1 MYSYG
6 VVVLEMITKRR
17 PTSNIF
23 MDGKTLP
30 KWVQSALH
38 GNWMDVIDPDLKKEI
53 QDGFADHETIYNVLA
68 LALSCA
74 KESPKDRPTM
84 LDVLDALVLLKQG
97 KAIQVEVEPSPG
109 PAYVDTS
116 SHSTAEPASLRSG
129 PSSP

>member
-6 VVVLEMITKRR
+6 VVILEMITKQR

-23 MDGKTLP
+23 MDGNSLP
-30 KWVQSALH
+30 KWVQSAVH
-38 GNWMDVIDPDLKKEI
+38 GNWMDVIDLDLKKEI
-53 QDGFADHETIYNVLA
+53 QDGLAAQETIYSVLA
-68 LALSCA
+68 LALACTR
-74 KESPKDRPTM
+74 ESPKDRPTM